1 MVKFLVLAAAASLAG
16 SSTFSYNVCLKKV
29 DRHPDEALEMAM
41 NALQDGDDPAA
52 EHCAA
57 VALVNL
63 RHYGEAAK
71 RLDALARKAS
81 AGGAEARAQ
90 IMAQAGNA
98 WLLAGQPELATA
110 SFTAALG
117 LMPGEADFLIDRSRA
132 SALLK
137 KWAAAEADLSAAL
150 VAEPGNV
157 VALVLRS
164 SARRAHKNIQ
174 GAMGDVTQALALD
187 PDFPEA
193 LVERGLLRA
202 LLKDKAGARKDFM
215 RVLELAASEDRKIA
229 DGAREP
235 AVTAQREIEKLERA
249 GKLLPA
255 EIKVKVKNN

>member
-1 MVKFLVLAAAASLAG
+1 MVKFLVLAAAAASIAG
-16 SSTFSYNVCLKKV
+16 GEFSYNACLKKA

-41 NALQDGDDPAA
+41 NALKDGDDPAA

-63 RHYGEAAK
+63 RHFGEAAR
-71 RLDALARKAS
+71 RLDLLARKAS
-81 AGGAEARAQ
+81 AGDSEARAQ
-90 IMAQAGNA
+90 IMGQAGNA

-117 LMPGEADFLIDRSRA
+117 LWPGEAEFLIDRSRA

-164 SARRAHKNIQ
+164 SARRAQKNMQ
-174 GAMGDVTQALALD
+174 GAMGDVTQALVLN
-187 PDFPEA
+187 PDYPEA
-193 LVERGLLRA
+193 LVERGLLRSR
-202 LLKDKAGARKDFM
+202 LGDKAGARKDFM

-229 DGAREP
+229 DGAREA
-235 AVTAQREIEKLERA
+235 AVTAQREIERIETAPKKPTL
-249 GKLLPA
+249 
-255 EIKVKVKNN
+255 KVTN